1 METRRL
7 RETHRRRI
15 KTTEIM
21 LSLTAA
27 AGLRPPDK
35 IRNTGIRTQLKVLKK
50 LMRRRENR
58 ERQRI
63 ERERENETHVGLQRG
78 WRTIECKRLVRMN
91 KHCGRHSRKRQR

>member
-15 KTTEIM
+15 KTTEMM

-27 AGLRPPDK
+27 AGLRPSDK
-35 IRNTGIRTQLKVLKK
+35 IRNTGIRTQLNVLKK

-63 ERERENETHVGLQRG
+63 ERER
-78 WRTIECKRLVRMN
+78 K
-91 KHCGRHSRKRQR
+91 

>member
-15 KTTEIM
+15 KTTEMM

-27 AGLRPPDK
+27 AGLRPSDK

-63 ERERENETHVGLQRG
+63 ERER
-78 WRTIECKRLVRMN
+78 K
-91 KHCGRHSRKRQR
+91 

>member
-27 AGLRPPDK
+27 AGLRPSDK
-35 IRNTGIRTQLKVLKK
+35 IRNTGIRTQLNVLKK

-63 ERERENETHVGLQRG
+63 ERER
-78 WRTIECKRLVRMN
+78 K
-91 KHCGRHSRKRQR
+91 